1 MTGMVKYP
9 KQKYF
14 KIDPAKGKSSKPAKT
29 KKLSIK
35 MTSGMKKK

>member
-1 MTGMVKYP
+1 MVGMVKYP

-14 KIDPAKGKSSKPAKT
+14 KIDPAKGKSGKAPKI
-29 KKLSIK
+29 KKQTIK